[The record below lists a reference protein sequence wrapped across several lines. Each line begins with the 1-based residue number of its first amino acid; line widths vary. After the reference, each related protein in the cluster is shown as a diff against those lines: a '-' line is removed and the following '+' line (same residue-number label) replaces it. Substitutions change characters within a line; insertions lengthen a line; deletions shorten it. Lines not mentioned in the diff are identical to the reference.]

1 MSFHRTGSKFGRE
14 KGLRTALVKSLV
26 RSLIIHEAI
35 TTTEAKAK
43 TLRPVVEKLVTR
55 ARTATLADRR
65 ILASR
70 IGDAKAV
77 KKLVDVLAPAYKS
90 RTGGYVR
97 IIKLPIRKKDSAKM
111 AQISFVK

>member
-77 KKLVDVLAPAYKS
+77 KKLVDVLARG
-90 RTGGYVR
+90 RTR
-97 IIKLPIRKKDSAKM
+97 AAPEDTSALSSFRFARKTARKWRRFHS
-111 AQISFVK
+111 